1 MLALAT
7 WLRLAFSERDG
18 TPSLMRPVF
27 AYGAV
32 MTITM
37 VCGLITYLTIKDSK
51 FPTIPADTGSL
62 IAGMLVAL
70 LTAKVWQSS
79 QEKPNHEDYR
89 PTDYDRGR
97 DDTDQ
102 LRDQSRRLTD
112 PRGPACEPGAGQDAR
127 GQGRD

>member
-1 MLALAT
+1 
-7 WLRLAFSERDG
+7 
-18 TPSLMRPVF
+18 MRPVF

-32 MTITM
+32 VTITM

-62 IAGMLVAL
+62 IGGMLVAL

-89 PTDYDRGR
+89 PDPDRVRDNVDRLREQSSHLDDVRGR
-97 DDTDQ
+97 
-102 LRDQSRRLTD
+102 
-112 PRGPACEPGAGQDAR
+112 ACEPRPGQDP
-127 GQGRD
+127 RDRDP